1 MYFVLINDKSNGVY
15 TRQFRCF
22 PMKSFFSRQNTKC
35 YHCYV
40 EKQKNFTPKGWGGR
54 KQAFT
59 LKLDKIKRKK
69 RLITLTRVITS
80 AQNFLAHLLGYSTQD
95 IIKQLEECFV
105 SFLPKYYIC
114 ELSWKWNPK

>member
-1 MYFVLINDKSNGVY
+1 MRDKYFLKPGKYITLSILMYFVLVNDKSNGVY

-40 EKQKNFTPKGWGGR
+40 EKQKNFTPKVWGGK

-59 LKLDKIKRKK
+59 LKLDKKK
-69 RLITLTRVITS
+69 EDANYINKSYYLCSKLSFTS
-80 AQNFLAHLLGYSTQD
+80 FGLFNSRY
-95 IIKQLEECFV
+95 
-105 SFLPKYYIC
+105 
-114 ELSWKWNPK
+114 N